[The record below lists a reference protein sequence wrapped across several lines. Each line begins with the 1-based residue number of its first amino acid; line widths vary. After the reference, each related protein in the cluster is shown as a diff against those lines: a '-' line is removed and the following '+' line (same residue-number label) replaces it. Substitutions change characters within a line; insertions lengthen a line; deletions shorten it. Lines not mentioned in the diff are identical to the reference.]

1 MKEREEERMI
11 DIKKILVPV
20 DFSEPSKQAVNY
32 GLSLALQYNARLVLT
47 HIVPSNVG
55 MVYTFPMESFAFEKE
70 QSAYA
75 KSMLPDLVPPEYR
88 ERVNLETVVKIGS
101 VADELLGI
109 VKNDKVDLVVMGT
122 HGRKA
127 FERFLLGSL
136 TERMLRKMPVPI
148 LTVSHLNPASELPA
162 AGPVPLRNV
171 LYATDLSDSAEV
183 GLKFSLEL
191 ARGAGAHLTVLH
203 VLATEMIYWGA
214 EGGYLTKE
222 LETLREDAFKR
233 LQLSIPEQWC
243 EGVKVNPLMT
253 EGDAYREI
261 LRVADEESSDLIVLN
276 LQGRS
281 LVERALLG
289 STAERVIR
297 SAHVPVLS
305 IPVPAAYLAAEVK
318 GTAA

>member
-1 MKEREEERMI
+1 MI

-75 KSMLPDLVPPEYR
+75 KSMLPDLVPSEYR

>member
-1 MKEREEERMI
+1 MI

-75 KSMLPDLVPPEYR
+75 KSMLPDLVPSEYR

-305 IPVPAAYLAAEVK
+305 IPVPAAYLAAAPEVK

>member
-75 KSMLPDLVPPEYR
+75 KSMLPDLVPSEYR